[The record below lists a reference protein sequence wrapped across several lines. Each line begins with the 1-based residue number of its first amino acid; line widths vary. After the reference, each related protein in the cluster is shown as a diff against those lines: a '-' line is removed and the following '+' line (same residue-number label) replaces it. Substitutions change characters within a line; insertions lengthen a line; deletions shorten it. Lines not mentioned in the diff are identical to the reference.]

1 MTSFAND
8 DIFAA
13 AARGDLHSVQHF
25 VQQDRVLDR
34 TTDARPEDIPVQ
46 WRDMFVETARS
57 AATARGPRVRTA
69 ADDAADAAGVRA
81 AATAA
86 FRRTWREPES
96 AELLH
101 VQRTGG
107 APAYV
112 SKRGARYDDELV
124 DYEEPRQVALVA
136 SGAMRYSS
144 GSRARRHAA
153 ANQQQQQQQQQQG
166 GGADGTAGFV
176 PELAL
181 DRALMQPVPPTSI
194 LGVTRGDSSSG
205 GGGGGGGGLGVDT
218 FGMTEEDIVAATK
231 ARDAAKAQGV
241 AAAVARARSRVG
253 ARTESSLAAARGA
266 APALQKL
273 VDPQHDDV
281 EVFDELRLAKQLL
294 RDAERRMAA
303 ALEAL
308 RAEEEAGRRAHAL
321 VVEMEARKIGATAR
335 ESAERAELAK
345 LRAQIATSL
354 GNAEH
359 ETDKHQVLA
368 YVHRA
373 ELLEVKAA
381 EAEVRLDASALT
393 LLECDGAIAGSQSRE
408 VERHSRLMLARYEL
422 GGARAELAQ
431 RRAELHGVRERAEMH
446 LSNGMHIRA
455 PSCVRG
461 AEDAV
466 GTMRAALRAGFGTAP
481 TALKSLAGR
490 RFDARPGTRV
500 VQSIATGELHRLG
513 LLRKVL
519 RAWVRAAHS
528 ANKRR
533 IERIAHARYNVILRT
548 SLGRTIPLKCHSTN
562 TGAEIKAILQRR
574 FGYGAASVT
583 LATRGVEIGDRQTLV
598 THGVPN
604 NGIVSVI
611 LS

>member
-57 AATARGPRVRTA
+57 AATARGPCMRTT

-81 AATAA
+81 AASAA

-153 ANQQQQQQQQQQG
+153 ANQQQEG
-166 GGADGTAGFV
+166 GGADGTAGIV

-181 DRALMQPVPPTSI
+181 DRALMQPMPPTSI
-194 LGVTRGDSSSG
+194 LGVTHGDSSG
-205 GGGGGGGGLGVDT
+205 GGGGGGGGGMGFDT

-253 ARTESSLAAARGA
+253 ARTESSLAVARGA

-294 RDAERRMAA
+294 RDAEHRMAA

-321 VVEMEARKIGATAR
+321 VLEMEARKVVAAAQEG
-335 ESAERAELAK
+335 AERAGLAK

-368 YVHRA
+368 YLHRA

-519 RAWVRAAHS
+519 RAWVRAAHG

-611 LS
+611 LSK